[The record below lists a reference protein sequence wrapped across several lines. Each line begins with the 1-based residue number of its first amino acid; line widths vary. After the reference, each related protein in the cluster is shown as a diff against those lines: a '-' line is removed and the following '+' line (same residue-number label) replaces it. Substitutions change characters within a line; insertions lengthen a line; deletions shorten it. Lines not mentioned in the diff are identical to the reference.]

1 MKKIIILLFLLVFG
15 VSSVFSQKKDKDK
28 EDHEIIQQIR
38 TSGLADI
45 LGFQTQSRNT
55 GNVAFTQQIGDWN
68 KASVNQQA
76 GQGSAFANQASSI
89 QQGNSNE
96 MTIGQIGSGN
106 VLLGFQL
113 GYVTSEIERNQGNHY
128 GFGLDNGN
136 GNAYAYGHDKGTT
149 ETIVAG
155 DRNKLIISQDG
166 SNNGVLAI
174 QQGSDNSI
182 SAGQKGNN
190 NYLLLMQQGNR
201 NSISGYVQENQ
212 EERPNYDAIIQIGND
227 LTLSATDL
235 SRSKP
240 NGNSFRQ
247 EGENLS
253 LQINNQFANTLGGI
267 EIDQTGRNMK
277 VVVDQSFFANPI
289 H

>member
-1 MKKIIILLFLLVFG
+1 MKKIIILLFLLVFS
-15 VSSVFSQKKDKDK
+15 VSSVFCQKKDK
-28 EDHEIIQQIR
+28 EDREIIQQIR
-38 TSGLADI
+38 TSGLAEI
-45 LGFQTQSRNT
+45 LSFQTQSRNT
-55 GNVAFTQQIGDWN
+55 GNMAFTQQIGVWN

-76 GQGSAFANQASSI
+76 GQGSAFVNQASSI

-113 GYVTSEIERNQGNHY
+113 GYVTSEIERNQCNHY

-136 GNAYAYGHDKGTT
+136 GNAYDYEHDKGIT

-182 SAGQKGNN
+182 SAGQKGAN

-212 EERPNYDAIIQIGND
+212 EERPNFDAITQIGND
-227 LTLSATDL
+227 LTLSATEL
-235 SRSKP
+235 SKSKP
-240 NGNSFRQ
+240 NGNSFSQ

-253 LQINNQFANTLGGI
+253 LQINNQFANTIGGI
-267 EIDQTGRNMK
+267 EINQTGRDMK
-277 VVVDQSFFANPI
+277 VVVEQSYFSFPMK
-289 H
+289 